1 VVAIHPPEPRLVHRL
16 PPAPNFVGRE
26 AELHELRRLW
36 AAGLRGVLALV
47 GLGGAGKTAVASQ
60 FLDELLGAASGPR
73 PHGLFVW
80 SFYQEPDPGAF
91 LREAYQYFA
100 GPAAAPPARGAG
112 LLHLLRE
119 RLAAGGPYLLVLD
132 GLERVQREDSD
143 ASHRYGEIEDPLLRA
158 LLTRVASGI
167 GRTAALVTS
176 RFPLTDLDW
185 LRGKGYRHLDVA
197 GLDRPAALALLRARG
212 VRGDDAELE
221 RLVDGYG
228 AHALTLDHLGGL
240 IGQFLEGDP
249 ARAPEAPA
257 LGPAGD
263 RQGLRLARLLRA
275 YESHLPP
282 EELALLC
289 RLCLLRRSATREQL
303 EHLFLCA
310 PAVQARAAREIA
322 EQVARLPEGQQT
334 PLVPLR
340 DLASAIEGTLEE
352 ALTRGPIAGPRE
364 LFRQE
369 VLRAAVSVCELQT
382 EHVDAGPDLV
392 ELARRYAGHAVEFS
406 TDALPLP
413 ARDRPLLRKL
423 CAQYVELADHPLLPF
438 KDPSPALLQAFQA
451 LGFGKPK
458 GRRVVE
464 DLSPYDFLRAL
475 KRVIQQLRYLAG
487 KHFALKRVR
496 ELCHLYQQK
505 WSLAGPLAPLDAGM
519 LRQVLG
525 TLVGRH
531 LVLRESDGSFSVHP
545 AVRDHFSRL
554 ATTGEQ
560 GSWHDLLRE
569 QLVSLVER
577 PGKRLPEDA
586 AGLDLVE
593 ESIYHAVQAGRPAA
607 AANLYARTLGGV
619 RHLGWK
625 LGEMDRGR
633 RILRGFNPCP
643 EPWDLAWYLR
653 ALGEFEEAYRHNNL
667 DYFRADIRLL
677 QGRLP
682 HVASEGHASRTA
694 VAAFLMGESTALP
707 DDDLGGVVPRDQA
720 LLYLGRLNRVG
731 RSALLGN
738 FYQDIGW
745 EGDRARCELLLAERA
760 RRLGQPEWCRQ
771 HLEAASRWIL
781 HAGSVEHLCLL
792 HLIRARAARSAGE
805 GEAAQ
810 RALDEGLHLARQC
823 GLGLYH
829 VELLCEAAE
838 LCLSRADAAAA
849 EPLAA
854 AALERA
860 SAADCRFAWGQA
872 DAGHLLGQALAGQGR
887 CREARPFIE
896 KALTLRERLRHPGA
910 AATQRLLVGLSD

>member
-1 VVAIHPPEPRLVHRL
+1 VVAIHPPEPRLMHRL

-36 AAGLRGVLALV
+36 QAGFRGVLALV

-60 FLDELLGAASGPR
+60 FLDELLGGSGGPR

-91 LREAYQYFA
+91 LREAYHYFA
-100 GPAAAPPARGAG
+100 GDAAALPAKGAG

-119 RLAAGGPYLLVLD
+119 CLADGGPHLLVLD
-132 GLERVQREDSD
+132 GLERVQREESD
-143 ASHRYGEIEDPLLRA
+143 AGHRYGEIEDPLLRA
-158 LLTRVASGI
+158 LLTRVTGGV

-176 RFPLTDLDW
+176 RFPLTDLNW

-197 GLDRPAALALLRARG
+197 GLDRPAALALLRVRG

-221 RLVDGYG
+221 RLVDAYG

-240 IGQFLEGDP
+240 IGQFLDGDP

-257 LGPAGD
+257 LGPTAD

-282 EELALLC
+282 AELALLC
-289 RLCLLRRSATREQL
+289 RLCLLRRSASEEQL
-303 EHLFLCA
+303 MQLFLCT
-310 PAVQARAAREIA
+310 PAVHARAAREIA
-322 EQVARLPEGQQT
+322 DLVARLPEGKEY
-334 PLVPLR
+334 PAVRLN
-340 DLASAIEGTLEE
+340 DLANAISSILGA
-352 ALTRGPIAGPRE
+352 ALDRGPIAGPRD

-369 VLRAAVSVCELQT
+369 VLKAAVAVCELQ
-382 EHVDAGPDLV
+382 EQGI
-392 ELARRYAGHAVEFS
+392 ELEVVNWARLYVGKTLEPP
-406 TDALPLP
+406 TDRLPLST
-413 ARDRPLLRKL
+413 RDRAALGDL
-423 CAQYVELADHPLLPF
+423 CEDYVELSSRLRYT
-438 KDPSPALLQAFQA
+438 KPSEALEQAFKS
-451 LGFGKPK
+451 LGFGKRKP
-458 GRRVVE
+458 GRVAE
-464 DLSPYDFLRAL
+464 DLSPYDYQRAL
-475 KRVIQQLRYLAG
+475 RRVSRHLTYLVG
-487 KHFALKRVR
+487 KHFALKRVH

-505 WSLAGPLAPLDAGM
+505 WFLAGALAPLDAAG
-519 LRQVLG
+519 LRQVLAA
-525 TLVGRH
+525 LVGRH

-545 AVRDHFSRL
+545 AVRDHFARL
-554 ATTGEQ
+554 ATATEQ
-560 GSWHDLLRE
+560 GDWHDILRE

-577 PGKRLPEDA
+577 PGVFLPEDA
-586 AGLDLVE
+586 ATLDLVE
-593 ESIYHAVQAGRPAA
+593 EAIYHAVQAGRSEEAA
-607 AANLYARTLGGV
+607 DLYWHTLGGV

-633 RILRGFNPCP
+633 RILREFNPCP

-667 DYFRADIRLL
+667 AYFRADIRLL

-682 HVASEGHASRTA
+682 HVAAEGDSSRTD
-694 VAAFLMGESTALP
+694 VAAFLMGETTALP
-707 DDDLGGVVPRDQA
+707 DDHLGGVVPRDQA
-720 LLYLGRLNRVG
+720 LLYLGRLERVG
-731 RSALLGN
+731 RSALLGG

-760 RRLGQPEWCRQ
+760 RRLAEPEQCRQ
-771 HLEAASRWIL
+771 HLEAASRWVL

-792 HLIRARAARSAGE
+792 HLIRARAARTAGE

-838 LCLSRADAAAA
+838 QHLARADAAAA
-849 EPLAA
+849 EPVAA

-860 SAADCRFAWGQA
+860 TAADCRFAWGQA
-872 DAGHLLGQALAGQGR
+872 DAGHLLGQALALQGR
-887 CREARPFIE
+887 SREARPFLE
-896 KALTLRERLRHPGA
+896 KALELRQRLRHPGA
-910 AATQRLLVGLSD
+910 AVTERLLTGLPG